1 MKRDNPTMHN
11 VRRIC
16 AALLLGAFASLAA
29 PGARAA
35 EPARRNAFTT
45 PHVLRYATAEDI
57 TGLNP
62 HLATQT
68 VVNYLSVL
76 TMAYLFKTGPR
87 NEPVPE
93 LATEVPTQKNGGIS
107 ADGKTITYHLRK
119 GVKWSDGRPFD
130 ADDVVFSTR
139 VVLNPKNNE
148 VGRDGWDLI
157 EKIDEPDKYTV
168 VFHLSKPYVPAIFTF
183 FSTAGAN
190 PCILPKH
197 LLGDLPDINTAAY
210 NALPVGIG
218 PFKYKFW
225 KRADSVELEP
235 NPLYFRGLP
244 KLQRIVFKIV
254 PDRNTVVTQLRTH
267 EIDLWLPVAAR
278 YYDDVKTIDG
288 IAVLRQPSYYFN
300 HVDFN
305 NERPALRDPR
315 VRRALMLATD
325 RKTLRDKI
333 GRGIGILQ
341 DDVVSPKNPAFN
353 PNVGFTAYDPQKAAA
368 LLESAGWKLGADG
381 VRAKGGLRL
390 TLEFATSTGT
400 PDTDAR
406 NELIR
411 AWWKAIG
418 VELTFKHYPSP
429 LMFASYAQG
438 GIIYGGRF
446 DVVSFAWSGDP
457 LGDLSNLYECKQR
470 PPNGQNDPRY
480 CSREADVLMERFKQ
494 TYDDAARR
502 PIGYRVQEIIAR
514 DVPVFVTAIAE
525 DIYAY
530 NSDFTGFHP
539 NQLSPFDDFMNV
551 DI

>member
-1 MKRDNPTMHN
+1 MLIFDLLHSTRP
-11 VRRIC
+11 RRIRAGLLLAAFAAA
-16 AALLLGAFASLAA
+16 AALPAPAA
-29 PGARAA
+29 AT
-35 EPARRNAFTT
+35 NAFTI

-68 VVNYLSVL
+68 VVNYLSTL
-76 TMAYLFKTGPR
+76 TMAYLFKTGSH

-93 LATEVPTQKNGGIS
+93 LATEVPTQRNGGIS

-130 ADDVVFSTR
+130 ADDVVFSTH
-139 VVLNPKNNE
+139 VVLNPRNNE

-157 EKIDEPDKYTV
+157 QKIDESDKYTV
-168 VFHLSKPYVPAIFTF
+168 VVHLSRPYVPAIFTF

-190 PCILPKH
+190 PCILPRH
-197 LLGDLPDINTAAY
+197 LLADLPDINTAPY
-210 NALPVGIG
+210 NALPIGIG
-218 PFKYKFW
+218 PFRYKFW
-225 KRADSVELEP
+225 RRSDSIELEP

-267 EIDLWLPVAAR
+267 EIDLWLPVASR
-278 YYDDVKTIDG
+278 YYDDLKTIPG
-288 IAVLRQPSYYFN
+288 VTLLRQPSYYWG

-305 NERPALRDPR
+305 LEHPALKDLA

-325 RKTLRDKI
+325 RKTLRDKL

-341 DDVVSPKNPAFN
+341 DGVVSPLNPAHD
-353 PNVGFTAYDPQKAAA
+353 PSIGFTAYDPKKAAA

-381 VRAKGGLRL
+381 VRAKGGVRL
-390 TLEFATSTGT
+390 ALEFATSTGA

-411 AWWKAIG
+411 AWWRGIG
-418 VELTFKHYPSP
+418 VDLTFKHYPAP

-438 GIIYGGRF
+438 GIIYAGRF
-446 DVVSFAWSGDP
+446 DVVSFQWSGDP
-457 LGDLSNLYECKQR
+457 LGDLSTLFECKQR

-480 CSREADVLMERFKQ
+480 CNSEADALMERFKA

-502 PIGYRVQEIIAR
+502 PIGYKIQEAIAR
-514 DVPVFVTAIAE
+514 DVPVFVTSIAE

-530 NSDFTGFHP
+530 NTDLKGFHP
-539 NQLSPFDDFMNV
+539 NQLSAFDDFMNV